1 MDLTRNFN
9 EKREAER
16 REREYQALQRRL
28 NSPAFQRAVSAFQ
41 EDMATIAR
49 VYADKE

>member
-1 MDLTRNFN
+1 MNLTFS

-16 REREYQALQRRL
+16 REREYEALRRRL
-28 NSPAFQRAVSAFQ
+28 NSPSFRNRVEAFH

-49 VYADKE
+49 VYARDKAN